1 MAGNTADLE
10 LSYYIDP
17 VTGQVVWVTPA
28 GTLGTLNAHEITL
41 SASITST
48 LDASSS
54 NTPVTYQLTMMSN
67 PLPMGL
73 YLDTSGE
80 ITGTPTPIMPAD
92 YNRPYS
98 FTVEATDMQSN
109 TAVQQFSYY
118 IPTQFDFNVSPN

>member
-17 VTGQVVWVTPA
+17 VTGEVVWVTPT

-54 NTPVTYQLTMMSN
+54 YTPVTYQLTMMSN

-73 YLDTSGE
+73 SLSTSGE
-80 ITGTPTPIMPAD
+80 ITGTPTVVMEAD
-92 YNRPYS
+92 YDKVYP
-98 FTVEATDMQSN
+98 FVVEATDMQSN
-109 TAVQQFSYY
+109 TTVQQFSYY